1 MASKIETLTREIE
14 RLKEMNQSLIKS
26 CQNMETEI
34 SEMREQQNAGCGINQ
49 TEYLQLKQENEM
61 LKSENYILKQRL
73 KRLEE
78 KHRNSRGAGRKNKL
92 SPSQIEEIQNH
103 SGSKAYLI
111 ELWQLSMAV
120 QSEQFATCVQKSN
133 NEQLGSGISLP
144 ISLAVPIHSLI
155 AALALS

>member
-1 MASKIETLTREIE
+1 MASKIEALNKEIE

-61 LKSENYILKQRL
+61 LKSENCILKQRL

-78 KHRNSRGAGRKNKL
+78 KHRNSRGSGRKNKL
-92 SPSQIEEIQNH
+92 SPSQIEEIQNQRQQGV
-103 SGSKAYLI
+103 SYR
-111 ELWQLSMAV
+111 
-120 QSEQFATCVQKSN
+120 
-133 NEQLGSGISLP
+133 
-144 ISLAVPIHSLI
+144 
-155 AALALS
+155 ALAAQYGCSVGTICNVCSEIK

>member
-14 RLKEMNQSLIKS
+14 RLKEVNQSLIKS

-78 KHRNSRGAGRKNKL
+78 KYRNSRGAGRKNKL
-92 SPSQIEEIQNH
+92 SSSQINEIRNQRQQGM
-103 SGSKAYLI
+103 SYRTLA
-111 ELWQLSMAV
+111 
-120 QSEQFATCVQKSN
+120 EQYKCSTGTIYNICSN
-133 NEQLGSGISLP
+133 IK
-144 ISLAVPIHSLI
+144 
-155 AALALS
+155 

>member
-1 MASKIETLTREIE
+1 MASKIEALNKEIE

-92 SPSQIEEIQNH
+92 SPSQIEEIQNQRQQGV
-103 SGSKAYLI
+103 SYR
-111 ELWQLSMAV
+111 
-120 QSEQFATCVQKSN
+120 
-133 NEQLGSGISLP
+133 
-144 ISLAVPIHSLI
+144 
-155 AALALS
+155 ALAAQYGCSVGTICNVCSEIK

>member
-1 MASKIETLTREIE
+1 MASRIETLNREIE
-14 RLKEMNQSLIKS
+14 RLKEMNHSLIKS

-92 SPSQIEEIQNH
+92 SPSQIEEIQNQRQQGV
-103 SGSKAYLI
+103 SYR
-111 ELWQLSMAV
+111 
-120 QSEQFATCVQKSN
+120 
-133 NEQLGSGISLP
+133 
-144 ISLAVPIHSLI
+144 
-155 AALALS
+155 ALAAQYGCSVGTICNVCSEIK